1 MAMAEKFAILWRAHM
16 FKHADRHNSVE
27 MSPHVAIID
36 QFEFDMIVDASRFR
50 ALAGDLELFLRQGD
64 PQHVNAAFFV
74 QVQGHAAPTA
84 AYIKHSLAGFQR
96 QLGCD
101 MRFLVELRSEEHTSE
116 LQSLMR

>member
-16 FKHADRHNSVE
+16 FEHADRHNPVE

-36 QFEFDMIVDASRFR
+36 QFELDMIVDASRFR

-74 QVQGHAAPTA
+74 QVPGHAAPTA
-84 AYIKHSLAGFQR
+84 AYVKH
-96 QLGCD
+96 
-101 MRFLVELRSEEHTSE
+101 RSDEHTTD
-116 LQSLMR
+116 L